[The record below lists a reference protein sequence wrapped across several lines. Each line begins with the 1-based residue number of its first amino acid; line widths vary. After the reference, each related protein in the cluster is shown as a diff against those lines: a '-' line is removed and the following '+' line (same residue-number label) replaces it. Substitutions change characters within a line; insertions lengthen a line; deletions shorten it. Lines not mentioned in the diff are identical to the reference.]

1 MRAALKTAHGVMGPA
16 EVAMPVPVGDE
27 LLVRVEAAG
36 ICGSDRH
43 MFLGEYPTAVPVIQG
58 HEFSGIVTAAGPDAK
73 RVPVGARI
81 TGDPNIACGHC
92 PGCLSGRVNLC
103 DNLQAL
109 GVTRNGGFAEFVIVP
124 EGQAYEL
131 PASLDPLH
139 GSFTEP
145 VACCLHGID
154 VARITPGQSVAV
166 LGGGVIGLIMVQL
179 AKLAGAGTVVLAT
192 RQEPRRRVAMAVG
205 ADAVVDPGAGD
216 AVTAT
221 REIVPG
227 GVDVVLE
234 CAGVAETVAQAPRV
248 ARRGGAV
255 IVFGVMPKGEP
266 VAMEPFVL
274 LTNEIRL
281 EGAYLNPHTH
291 VRAAELIASGRL
303 KLDPLITRTIAIEE
317 VPGVIAAPPGYGD
330 VKIIA
335 VP

>member
-58 HEFSGIVTAAGPDAK
+58 HEFSGIVVAAGPDAK
-73 RVPVGARI
+73 RVAIGARV

-131 PASLDPLH
+131 PATLDPMH
-139 GSFTEP
+139 GSFAEP

-154 VARITPGQSVAV
+154 VARIEPGQSAAV

-179 AKLAGAGTVVLAT
+179 AKLAGAGTVVLVT

-205 ADAVVDPGAGD
+205 ADATVDPGAGD
-216 AVTAT
+216 AAAAI

-248 ARRGGAV
+248 ARRGGTV

-266 VAMEPFVL
+266 VVMEPFVL

-291 VRAAELIASGRL
+291 GRAAELIASGRL
-303 KLDPLITRTIAIEE
+303 KLDPLITRTVAIEE

-330 VKIIA
+330 IKVIA

>member
-16 EVAMPVPVGDE
+16 EVAMPVPAGDE

-58 HEFSGIVTAAGPDAK
+58 HEFSGIVIGAGPEAK

-81 TGDPNIACGHC
+81 TGDPNSACGHC
-92 PGCLSGRVNLC
+92 PGCRAGRVNLC

-109 GVTRNGGFAEFVIVP
+109 GVTRNGGFAEYVIVP
-124 EGQAYEL
+124 EAQAYEL
-131 PASLDPLH
+131 PLSLDPMH
-139 GSFTEP
+139 GSFAEP

-154 VARITPGQSVAV
+154 VARIEPGQSVAV

-179 AKLAGAGTVVLAT
+179 AKLAGAGTVVLST
-192 RQEPRRRVAMAVG
+192 RQEPRRKLSERIG
-205 ADAVVDPGAGD
+205 ADATVDPSAVD
-216 AVTAT
+216 AVTAI

-234 CAGVAETVAQAPRV
+234 CAGVAETVAQAPR
-248 ARRGGAV
+248 AAKRGGAV

-291 VRAAELIASGRL
+291 GRAAELIASGRL

-330 VKIIA
+330 VKVIA